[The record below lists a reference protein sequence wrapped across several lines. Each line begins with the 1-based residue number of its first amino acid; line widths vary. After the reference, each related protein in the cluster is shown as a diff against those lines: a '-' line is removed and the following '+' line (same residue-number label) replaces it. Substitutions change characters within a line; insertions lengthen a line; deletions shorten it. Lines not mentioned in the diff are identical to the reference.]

1 MKPPAH
7 TTLAEPRAM
16 NKLANSAPW
25 YAPWKRRAAAEQ
37 DPADLGTAFG
47 LDLSMEL
54 PPEPMPVPRGATR
67 ATWVPR
73 WVRGRKLPAA

>member
-1 MKPPAH
+1 
-7 TTLAEPRAM
+7 M

-25 YAPWKRRAAAEQ
+25 YAPWRQRAAVED

-47 LDLSMEL
+47 LDLSLDL
-54 PPEPMPVPRGATR
+54 PPEPLPAPRGATR
-67 ATWVPR
+67 STWVPR